1 MPSDRPVTQR
11 ALVGRRLRL
20 RDVEVVT
27 KYVLPFVDADWRT
40 PFVVVDVLGRGP
52 RVHHGML
59 RIEGERL
66 TSEAGAADL
75 HLVETI
81 PLDEFVGL
89 VHFDP
94 WWAFRGIGGV
104 RGEWVR
110 AIVATNLAGFFD
122 HGATRYKV
130 HDLVFDDALSR
141 LEALVAKDGLFRVA
155 TFRKGDIDLMGL
167 RDLRAVHT

>member
-1 MPSDRPVTQR
+1 MPSDRPITQR

-20 RDVEVVT
+20 GDVEVVT

-52 RVHHGML
+52 RIHRGTIRV
-59 RIEGERL
+59 EGERL
-66 TSEAGAADL
+66 TSEGGAADL
-75 HLVETI
+75 DLIETI
-81 PLDEFVGL
+81 PLDDFAGL
-89 VHFDP
+89 AHFDP

-141 LEALVAKDGLFRVA
+141 LEALVAKDDAFRAA
-155 TFRKGDIDLMGL
+155 TFRKGDIDLIGL
-167 RDLRAVHT
+167 RGARAVRA